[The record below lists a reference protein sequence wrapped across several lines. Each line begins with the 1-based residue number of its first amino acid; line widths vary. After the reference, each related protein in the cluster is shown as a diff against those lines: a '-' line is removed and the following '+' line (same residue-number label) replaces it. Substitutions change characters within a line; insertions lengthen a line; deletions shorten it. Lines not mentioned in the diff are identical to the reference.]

1 MNNPWDSFHRK
12 ICTNEW
18 IFKTKKFAH
27 QAKYSTNIFIL
38 FHTVHF
44 KFNWVF
50 RRKMEA
56 VCFLCQDFKAN
67 VGHETITCPKSECK
81 NCGQH
86 GHFRIN
92 CKFKSMI
99 TPWFKAKNAKRFIFT
114 RFLTRKLHI
123 VIWRYMLG
131 KSKQLQICYIVE
143 VPDSETIFWQFEQK
157 SCFCIVMF

>member
-1 MNNPWDSFHRK
+1 MNG
-12 ICTNEW
+12 I
-18 IFKTKKFAH
+18 
-27 QAKYSTNIFIL
+27 IFIQKSVL
-38 FHTVHF
+38 SVEYSKQKKITNQVNFIPF
-44 KFNWVF
+44 QI

-99 TPWFKAKNAKRFIFT
+99 TPWFKAKNAKRFVFT
-114 RFLTRKLHI
+114 RFLIRELYLIIEEFSSFDEQTKIL
-123 VIWRYMLG
+123 
-131 KSKQLQICYIVE
+131 E
-143 VPDSETIFWQFEQK
+143 VPDPEVIFLT
-157 SCFCIVMF
+157 V